1 VATVLT
7 IVVVAYNLQRELHRT
22 LATLERGYQRDI
34 DDLAFEVIVVDN
46 GSPTPVDAKAVA
58 SHGPEF
64 RVHRID
70 NASPSPVD
78 AANLGVRLAKGT
90 FVGVVLDAARM
101 VIPGVFSWALR
112 AHATHPHAVVTPP
125 AWHGGPAHQSVSVR
139 QGYTIEAQDTLLDGL
154 GWQANGYELFDASA
168 LAMANP
174 TGFISTITEGCFLVV
189 RKKDLLALGGLDPA
203 FNIPGGGFAA
213 LDIFKRLAEAPG
225 HQAIILL
232 GEGSFHQLHSRD
244 AHTAQDPF
252 ASWVANYRAVRGGDY
267 EMPRIN
273 PWFFGHMPPQA
284 QRFAYLPP
292 APTPGPS
299 FDERARKTAG
309 RIAQRIKRT
318 LAN

>member
-1 VATVLT
+1 MATVLT

-112 AHATHPHAVVTPP
+112 AHATHPHAVVTPE
-125 AWHGGPAHQSVSVR
+125 V
-139 QGYTIEAQDTLLDGL
+139 
-154 GWQANGYELFDASA
+154 
-168 LAMANP
+168 
-174 TGFISTITEGCFLVV
+174 
-189 RKKDLLALGGLDPA
+189 A
-203 FNIPGGGFAA
+203 F
-213 LDIFKRLAEAPG
+213 
-225 HQAIILL
+225 
-232 GEGSFHQLHSRD
+232 
-244 AHTAQDPF
+244 
-252 ASWVANYRAVRGGDY
+252 
-267 EMPRIN
+267 
-273 PWFFGHMPPQA
+273 
-284 QRFAYLPP
+284 
-292 APTPGPS
+292 
-299 FDERARKTAG
+299 
-309 RIAQRIKRT
+309 
-318 LAN
+318 